1 MKNHLLSCAAFCG
14 VMVGIPQILFAS
26 CGKEISGQVE
36 NENVKPNI
44 ILITTD
50 QQSYNTISAL
60 AKLNRESSFFSTPNI
75 DRIVKNGTAFNLTYC
90 SNPVSV
96 PSRFSLYTGLY
107 GGQFS
112 IRENLCRGAKAEE
125 VRPVL
130 TENGMGHVFAAAG
143 YETVYAGKVH
153 LPYAGKT
160 GDSKFAAP
168 ESYGFQQY
176 LTKDERAGLGQVSA
190 EFIRNR
196 KPGGKP
202 FLYVANFLNPHD
214 ICLEG
219 STNVSDEIKG
229 SNKKPEIVATVKMM
243 RERAAAIPEE
253 KFYGKIAPQLPYNFE
268 VTDGYPDTKCSKKR
282 FLDLPEKYWR
292 KYRWTYAEL
301 VKLVDEHIGD
311 VLDALDANPE
321 IKKNTIVVFTSDHG
335 EMQGA
340 HKSMTKSLPF
350 EECQRVP
357 FVFAG
362 MGISKGKVINDVAV
376 NNGVDLLPTIC
387 ELAGVDCPEVDGV
400 SLAKCLKKDYKLDRN
415 HIYIESETFVTVIK
429 DGFKY
434 TYFDGDGGR
443 EMLINLKDDY
453 GEMKNVAS
461 AYPAKMTELK
471 NIAMGYERKI
481 LTAKIAK
488 DVKKNKQGVNKNKKK
503 NKKK

>member
-1 MKNHLLSCAAFCG
+1 MKSQVLSCVALCG
-14 VMVGIPQILFAS
+14 AMYSLPHSLNAS
-26 CGKEISGQVE
+26 SLITESAVSSEK
-36 NENVKPNI
+36 NLKPNI

-60 AKLNRESSFFSTPNI
+60 AKFNRESGFFSTPNI
-75 DRIVKNGTAFNLTYC
+75 DRIVKSGTAFNLTYC

-130 TENGMGHVFAAAG
+130 AENGMGHVFAAAG

-153 LPYAGKT
+153 LPYAGINS
-160 GDSKFAAP
+160 DSKFAAP

-176 LTKDERAGLGQVSA
+176 LTKDERAGLGQESA
-190 EFIRNR
+190 KFIRNR

-219 STNVSDEIKG
+219 STNISEVVKG
-229 SNKKPEIVATVKMM
+229 GNKKPDIVATVKMM
-243 RERAAAIPEE
+243 RERAAAIPENE
-253 KFYGKIAPQLPYNFE
+253 FYEKIAPQLPYNFD

-282 FLDLPEKYWR
+282 FLDLPENYWR

-301 VKLVDEHIGD
+301 VKLVDKHIGD

-321 IKKNTIVVFTSDHG
+321 IKKNTIVIFTSDHG

-340 HKSMTKSLPF
+340 HRSMTKSLPF

-357 FVFAG
+357 LIFSG
-362 MGISKGKVINDVAV
+362 WGIPEGKVINNVAV

-387 ELAGVDCPEVDGV
+387 ELAGIDCPDVDGV
-400 SLAKCLKKDYKLDRN
+400 SLAKCLKTGDKLERDY
-415 HIYIESETFVTVIK
+415 IYIESETFVTVIK

-443 EMLINLKDDY
+443 EMLIDLTADY
-453 GEMKNVAS
+453 GEMKNIAS
-461 AYPAKMTELK
+461 EYPTKMAELK
-471 NIAMGYERKI
+471 KIAMGYERKI
-481 LTAKIAK
+481 PATKIEK
-488 DVKKNKQGVNKNKKK
+488 SKNKQSIKNRQNKK
-503 NKKK
+503 

>member
-1 MKNHLLSCAAFCG
+1 
-14 VMVGIPQILFAS
+14 MV
-26 CGKEISGQVE
+26 
-36 NENVKPNI
+36 
-44 ILITTD
+44 
-50 QQSYNTISAL
+50 
-60 AKLNRESSFFSTPNI
+60 
-75 DRIVKNGTAFNLTYC
+75 
-90 SNPVSV
+90 SN
-96 PSRFSLYTGLY
+96 
-107 GGQFS
+107 
-112 IRENLCRGAKAEE
+112 N
-125 VRPVL
+125 
-130 TENGMGHVFAAAG
+130 
-143 YETVYAGKVH
+143 
-153 LPYAGKT
+153 
-160 GDSKFAAP
+160 
-168 ESYGFQQY
+168 Y
-176 LTKDERAGLGQVSA
+176 LTKDERAGLGKESA
-190 EFIRNR
+190 EFIRSR
-196 KPGGKP
+196 KPGDKP

-219 STNVSDEIKG
+219 STNVSEEIKG
-229 SNKKPEIVATVKMM
+229 SEKKPEIVATVKMM

-253 KFYGKIAPQLPYNFE
+253 EFYGNIAPQLPYNFE

-340 HKSMTKSLPF
+340 HRSMTKSLPF

-362 MGISKGKVINDVAV
+362 KGIPEGKVINDVAV

-387 ELAGVDCPEVDGV
+387 ELAGIDCPEVDGV
-400 SLAKCLKKDYKLDRN
+400 SLAKCLKKGDKPQRD

-443 EMLINLKDDY
+443 EMLINLEEDY

-461 AYPAKMTELK
+461 VYPAKMAELK

-481 LTAKIAK
+481 PASKATKNA
-488 DVKKNKQGVNKNKKK
+488 KKNKQGIDKNKKK
-503 NKKK
+503 NKNR

>member
-1 MKNHLLSCAAFCG
+1 MRDVTLSFLALAGLCSAESVSA
-14 VMVGIPQILFAS
+14 VQLVD
-26 CGKEISGQVE
+26 KESS
-36 NENVKPNI
+36 KPNI

-60 AKLNRESSFFSTPNI
+60 ASLNRESKFFSTPNI
-75 DRIVKNGTAFNLTYC
+75 DRIVTNGTAFNLTYC
-90 SNPVSV
+90 ANPVSV

-107 GGQFS
+107 GGKYS
-112 IRENLCRGAKAEE
+112 IRENLCVGAKSEE

-130 TENGMGHVFAAAG
+130 EKNGMGHVFARAG

-153 LPYAGKT
+153 LPYSGRKS
-160 GDSKFAAP
+160 DSKFSVP
-168 ESYGFQQY
+168 DSYGFQQY
-176 LTKDERAGLGQVSA
+176 LTKDERAGLGKVSA

-196 KPGGKP
+196 KPGDKP

-219 STNVSDEIKG
+219 STNISEEIKG
-229 SNKKPEIVATVKMM
+229 SNKKPDIVATVKMM

-253 KFYGKIAPQLPYNFE
+253 KFYGELAPQLPYNFD
-268 VTDGYPDTKCSKKR
+268 VTDGYPKTKCSRKR
-282 FLDLPEKYWR
+282 FLDLPENYWR

-321 IKKNTIVVFTSDHG
+321 VKKNTIVVFTSDHG

-362 MGISKGKVINDVAV
+362 MDIPKGKVIEDFAA
-376 NNGVDLLPTIC
+376 NNGVDLIPTIC

-400 SLAKCLKKDYKLDRN
+400 SLAGYLKGGKKPVRD
-415 HIYIESETFVTVIK
+415 HVYIESETFVSVIK
-429 DGFKY
+429 DNMKY
-434 TYFDGDGGR
+434 TLFDGDGGK
-443 EMLINLKDDY
+443 EILIDLKADY
-453 GEMKNVAS
+453 GEMKNIVAD
-461 AYPAKMTELK
+461 YPEKAAEMKA
-471 NIAMGYERKI
+471 IAMSHDRKI
-481 LTAKIAK
+481 INSNNK
-488 DVKKNKQGVNKNKKK
+488 DKYKEKPAGNKKQNKNKKLK
-503 NKKK
+503 N

>member
-1 MKNHLLSCAAFCG
+1 MKSNIFSFVAFCG
-14 VMVGIPQILFAS
+14 ALTGCPQLLFAS
-26 CGKEISGQVE
+26 CHSEM
-36 NENVKPNI
+36 NESVDNKSVKPNI

-60 AKLNRESSFFSTPNI
+60 SEFNRESNFYSTPNI
-75 DRIVKNGTAFNLTYC
+75 DRIVNSGTAFNLTYC

-107 GGQFS
+107 GGRFS

-130 TENGMGHVFAAAG
+130 AENGMGHVFAAAG
-143 YETVYAGKVH
+143 YETVYGGKVH
-153 LPYAGKT
+153 LPYAGINS
-160 GDSKFAAP
+160 DSKFAAP
-168 ESYGFQQY
+168 DSYGFQQY

-190 EFIRNR
+190 EFIKNR
-196 KPGGKP
+196 KPGEKP

-219 STNVSDEIKG
+219 STNISEEIKG
-229 SNKKPEIVATVKMM
+229 GNKKADIVATVKMM
-243 RERAAAIPEE
+243 RERAAAIPKDE
-253 KFYGKIAPQLPYNFE
+253 FYGNIAPQLPYNFE
-268 VTDGYPDTKCSKKR
+268 VTAGYPDTKCSRKR
-282 FLDLPEKYWR
+282 FLDLPKEYWR

-301 VKLVDEHIGD
+301 VKLVDEHIGE

-321 IKKNTIVVFTSDHG
+321 IKKNTIVIFTSDHG

-340 HKSMTKSLPF
+340 HRSMTKSLPF

-362 MGISKGKVINDVAV
+362 RGIPKGKVIKDVAV
-376 NNGVDLLPTIC
+376 NNGVDLLPTMC
-387 ELAGVDCPEVDGV
+387 ELAGIDCPEVDGV
-400 SLAKCLKKDYKLDRN
+400 SLAGCLQNGKNPERN

-434 TYFDGDGGR
+434 TYFDGDGGK
-443 EMLINLKDDY
+443 EILINLKADY
-453 GEMKNVAS
+453 GEMKNIAS
-461 AYPAKMTELK
+461 SNPQKMAELK
-471 NIAMGYERKI
+471 SIAMSYERKI
-481 LTAKIAK
+481 PAGKVTKAS
-488 DVKKNKQGVNKNKKK
+488 KK
-503 NKKK
+503 NKKNKKL